1 MNKTIARGNTFDRAL
16 IAIAAGAI
24 LATGL
29 AQASVSSEARRRVDV
44 QYSKHELASRQ
55 GVHNLYA
62 RLKSAARQV
71 CPDFDA
77 RDLGRAAQARACYE
91 QALSD
96 AVSQISLPALSLVHA
111 RQTGR
116 GAG

>member
-1 MNKTIARGNTFDRAL
+1 M
-16 IAIAAGAI
+16 
-24 LATGL
+24 
-29 AQASVSSEARRRVDV
+29 DV
-44 QYSKHELASRQ
+44 L
-55 GVHNLYA
+55 N
-62 RLKSAARQV
+62 
-71 CPDFDA
+71 DA

-96 AVSQISLPALSLVHA
+96 AVSQISQPALSLVHA